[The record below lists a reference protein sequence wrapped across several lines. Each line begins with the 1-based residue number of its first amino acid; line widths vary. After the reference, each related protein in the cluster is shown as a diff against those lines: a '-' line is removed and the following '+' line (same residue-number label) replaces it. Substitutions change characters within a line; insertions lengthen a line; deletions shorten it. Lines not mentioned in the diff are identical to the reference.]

1 MKRGSLT
8 SKILGLML
16 VLILLSSS
24 LAIFAII
31 NLSYSLGDAKAI
43 NASGSLRMQSYRLML
58 YANSGSQAA
67 QDKITE
73 FEQTLHSN
81 ALQPSTGWLSPKKI
95 VEQYQLVISKWLI
108 MKHYIEQENSRDYA
122 SSLKDFVDT
131 IDLLVLE
138 MEHYAAFKLRL
149 LVASQIVGLGLML
162 IIAFFAVQF
171 TKRKVVSPLQKLM
184 ESANT
189 ISKGNFEIEM
199 PETEYI
205 ELTALTDA
213 LQKTAKEL
221 STLYG
226 NLESQ
231 VTEKTFALTRA
242 NNELAFLYDN
252 LMTLNA
258 NKLDYKALKA
268 ALNQLKDYESL
279 DYLRLIIQYPDQE
292 QDIIE
297 ADGGWPQTSQQESER
312 HNQHHLEQLNLS
324 ESRGNAPSGDEPNVG
339 QSSTRFPL
347 HFEQVDLG
355 YLELISAQAPNIALF
370 NNFAIMLTRSI
381 VIHNATEQRQQL
393 ALMEERGVIAREL
406 HDSLGQVLSFLK
418 IQISLLR
425 KKLDLAGRSPE
436 VELQLTEIN
445 EGVSTAYAQLRELL
459 STFRLTIKE
468 PNLKYAMEAM
478 LEQLRAQTDINI
490 HLNYKLASQWLEA
503 KQHIHI
509 LQIAREA
516 TINAI
521 KHAHASEIDIHCFKD
536 DHGMVNISIGDNGI
550 GLSHLKERDQHFG
563 IGIMHERA
571 SKLAGRVVFSNN
583 DAHTAKRIIAAS
595 TGPVEREHNTMTTQA
610 QCDPVPMQGTKV
622 TLIFPSQQELT
633 HG

>member
-43 NASGSLRMQSYRLML
+43 NASGSLRMQSYRLMF
-58 YANSGSQAA
+58 YANSGSEAA
-67 QDKITE
+67 QEKIAE
-73 FEQTLHSN
+73 FENTLHSE
-81 ALQPSTGWLSPKKI
+81 ALQPSNSWFSPKKI
-95 VEQYQLVISKWLI
+95 AEQYQLVIDKWLV
-108 MKHYIEQENSRDYA
+108 MKYYIEQENSRDYA
-122 SSLKDFVDT
+122 ASLKDFVDT

-138 MEHYAAFKLRL
+138 MEHHAAFKLRL
-149 LVASQIVGLGLML
+149 LAASQIFGLGLML
-162 IIAFFAVQF
+162 VIAFLAVRF
-171 TKRKVVSPLQKLM
+171 TKRKVVVPLQQLM

-205 ELTALTDA
+205 ELTALTHA
-213 LQKTAKEL
+213 LQKTAREL
-221 STLYG
+221 ATLYS

-231 VTEKTFALTRA
+231 VAEKTLALTRA

-252 LMTLNA
+252 LLTLNA
-258 NKLDYKALKA
+258 KKLDYKALKA
-268 ALNQLKDYESL
+268 ALNQLKDYESI
-279 DYLRLIIQYPDQE
+279 DHLRLIIQYPEQE
-292 QDIIE
+292 LEVVE
-297 ADGGWPQTSQQESER
+297 ADGGWPETTP
-312 HNQHHLEQLNLS
+312 LC
-324 ESRGNAPSGDEPNVG
+324 
-339 QSSTRFPL
+339 TRFPL
-347 HFEQVDLG
+347 QFEQADLG
-355 YLELISAQAPNIALF
+355 YLELISAQDTNTPLF
-370 NNFAIMLTRSI
+370 KNFAIMLTRSI

-425 KKLDLAGRSPE
+425 KNLDHSCRSPA
-436 VELQLTEIN
+436 VENQLTEIN
-445 EGVSTAYAQLRELL
+445 EGVSTAYVQLRELL

-468 PNLKYAMEAM
+468 PNLKNAMEAM
-478 LEQLRAQTDINI
+478 LEQLRANTDIKI
-490 HLNYKLASQWLEA
+490 HLDYKLSPQWLEA

-509 LQIAREA
+509 LQITREA
-516 TINAI
+516 TLNAI
-521 KHAHASEIDIHCFKD
+521 KHANASRVIIRCYKD
-536 DHGMVNISIGDNGI
+536 DNGMVNISVSDNGI
-550 GLSHLKERDQHFG
+550 GIGYLKERDQHFG

-571 SKLAGRVVFSNN
+571 SKLGGTVVFSSNDTHTNSKGIAEQLDQENSEMSLTPNN
-583 DAHTAKRIIAAS
+583 KS
-595 TGPVEREHNTMTTQA
+595 NLS
-610 QCDPVPMQGTKV
+610 QGTKV
-622 TLIFPSQQELT
+622 TLVFPSQQEPT

>member
-1 MKRGSLT
+1 MNSGLMKRGSLT

-24 LAIFAII
+24 LSTFAII

-43 NASGSLRMQSYRLML
+43 NASGSLRMQSYRLMF
-58 YANSGSQAA
+58 YANSGSEAA

-73 FEQTLHSN
+73 FENTLYSDT
-81 ALQPSTGWLSPKKI
+81 LKPSESWFSPAEI
-95 VEQYQLVISKWLI
+95 AVQYQLVIDKWLV
-108 MKHYIEQENSRDYA
+108 MKHYIEQENSRDYVV
-122 SSLKDFVDT
+122 SLKDFVDT

-149 LVASQIVGLGLML
+149 LAASQILGLGVML
-162 IIAFFAVQF
+162 IIAFVAVRF
-171 TKRKVVSPLQKLM
+171 TKKKVVIPLQKLM

-205 ELTALTDA
+205 ELTALTHA

-221 STLYG
+221 ATLYG

-231 VTEKTFALTRA
+231 VAEKTLALTRA

-252 LMTLNA
+252 LLTLNA

-268 ALNQLKDYESL
+268 ALNQLKGYESL

-292 QDIIE
+292 LEIIE
-297 ADGGWPQTSQQESER
+297 ADGGWPDMTHQ
-312 HNQHHLEQLNLS
+312 
-324 ESRGNAPSGDEPNVG
+324 
-339 QSSTRFPL
+339 STRFPL
-347 HFEQVDLG
+347 QFEQTNLG
-355 YLELISAQAPNIALF
+355 YLELIADQTPNIALF

-425 KKLDLAGRSPE
+425 KNLDHSCRSPI
-436 VELQLTEIN
+436 VEAQLTEIN
-445 EGVSTAYAQLRELL
+445 EGVSTAYVQLRELL

-468 PNLKYAMEAM
+468 PDLKSALEAM
-478 LEQLRAQTDINI
+478 LEQLRTKTNI
-490 HLNYKLASQWLEA
+490 KITLDYKLAPQWLEA

-509 LQIAREA
+509 LQITREA
-516 TINAI
+516 TLNAI
-521 KHAHASEIDIHCFKD
+521 KHAEASLINIHCYKD
-536 DHGMVNISIGDNGI
+536 DYGMVNINVCDNGI
-550 GLSHLKERDQHFG
+550 GIGHLKERDQHFG

-571 SKLAGRVVFSNN
+571 SKLSGKVVFSDANLTKFKPAMATTTEQECNTQDDALKPNN
-583 DAHTAKRIIAAS
+583 PLNLVRYSKGLS
-595 TGPVEREHNTMTTQA
+595 
-610 QCDPVPMQGTKV
+610 GTRV
-622 TLIFPSQQELT
+622 TLIFPSQQESSN
-633 HG
+633 G

>member
-1 MKRGSLT
+1 MKQGSLT
-8 SKILGLML
+8 SKILGVML

-31 NLSYSLGDAKAI
+31 NLSYSLGDARAI
-43 NASGSLRMQSYRLML
+43 NASGSLRMQSYRLMF
-58 YANSGSQAA
+58 YANSGSEDA
-67 QDKITE
+67 QEKIVE
-73 FEQTLHSN
+73 FEATLHSE

-95 VEQYQLVISKWLI
+95 TDQYQLVIDKWLV
-108 MKHYIEQENSRDYA
+108 MKYYIEQENSRDYA
-122 SSLKDFVDT
+122 ASLKDFVDT

-138 MEHYAAFKLRL
+138 MEHHAAFKLRL
-149 LVASQIVGLGLML
+149 LAASQIFGLGLML
-162 IIAFFAVQF
+162 VIAFLAVRF
-171 TKRKVVSPLQKLM
+171 TKRKVVVPLQQLM

-205 ELTALTDA
+205 ELTALTHA

-221 STLYG
+221 ATLYG

-231 VTEKTFALTRA
+231 VTEKTLALTRA

-252 LMTLNA
+252 LLTLNS

-268 ALNQLKDYESL
+268 VLNQLKNYESL
-279 DYLRLIIQYPDQE
+279 DYLRLIIQYPEQE
-292 QDIIE
+292 LEIIQ
-297 ADGGWPQTSQQESER
+297 ADGGWPSDQV
-312 HNQHHLEQLNLS
+312 
-324 ESRGNAPSGDEPNVG
+324 A
-339 QSSTRFPL
+339 STRFQL
-347 HFEQVDLG
+347 QFEQADLG
-355 YLELISAQAPNIALF
+355 YLELISAQEPNTALF

-425 KKLDLAGRSPE
+425 KNLDYSCRSPA
-436 VELQLTEIN
+436 VENQLTEIN
-445 EGVSTAYAQLRELL
+445 EGVSTAYVQLRELL

-468 PNLKYAMEAM
+468 PNLKNALEAM
-478 LEQLRAQTDINI
+478 LEQLRTKTDIQIN
-490 HLNYKLASQWLEA
+490 LDYKLAPQWLEA

-509 LQIAREA
+509 LQITREA
-516 TINAI
+516 TLNAI
-521 KHAHASEIDIHCFKD
+521 KHANASIINIRCYKD
-536 DHGMVNISIGDNGI
+536 DKGMVNISVSDNGI
-550 GLSHLKERDQHFG
+550 GIGYLKERDQHFG

-571 SKLAGRVVFSNN
+571 SKLAGYVVFSSNS
-583 DAHTAKRIIAAS
+583 KP
-595 TGPVEREHNTMTTQA
+595 PVDDQTEVTQQTQQTQQTQSGTLTTTI
-610 QCDPVPMQGTKV
+610 DSELSLPQGTKV
-622 TLIFPSQQELT
+622 TLIFPSQQEPAN
-633 HG
+633 G

>member
-1 MKRGSLT
+1 
-8 SKILGLML
+8 
-16 VLILLSSS
+16 SS
-24 LAIFAII
+24 LAIFSII

-43 NASGSLRMQSYRLML
+43 NASGSLRMQSYRLMF
-58 YANSGSQAA
+58 YANSGSVGADQ
-67 QDKITE
+67 KITE
-73 FEQTLHSN
+73 FENTLYSK
-81 ALQPSTGWLSPKKI
+81 ALTPPINLLTPQSIT
-95 VEQYQLVISKWLI
+95 EQYQFVVDKWLV

-122 SSLKDFVDT
+122 ASLKDFVDT
-131 IDLLVLE
+131 IDLLVLK
-138 MEHYAAFKLRL
+138 MEQHAAFKLRL
-149 LVASQIVGLGLML
+149 LVASQIFGLALML
-162 IIAFFAVQF
+162 LIAFVAVRF
-171 TKRKVVSPLQKLM
+171 TKRKVVLPLQQLM

-189 ISKGNFEIEM
+189 ISKGNFDVDM

-213 LQKTAKEL
+213 LHKTAKEL

-231 VTEKTFALTRA
+231 VAEKTFALTRA
-242 NNELAFLYDN
+242 NNELTFLYDN

-292 QDIIE
+292 QDVIE
-297 ADGGWPQTSQQESER
+297 ADGGWPQANEHGRVQ
-312 HNQHHLEQLNLS
+312 N
-324 ESRGNAPSGDEPNVG
+324 SRAPSGTEESWSAQYLKAPSHG
-339 QSSTRFPL
+339 ELSTRFPL

-355 YLELISAQAPNIALF
+355 YLELISAQAPNTALF

-381 VIHNATEQRQQL
+381 VIHNASEQRQQL

-418 IQISLLR
+418 IQLSLLR

-436 VELQLTEIN
+436 VEQQLTEIN
-445 EGVSTAYAQLRELL
+445 EGVSTAYVQLRELL

-468 PNLKYAMEAM
+468 PNLKHAMEAM
-478 LEQLRAQTDINI
+478 LEQLRAQTPIQI
-490 HLNYKLASQWLEA
+490 HLDYKLAPQWLEA

-521 KHAHASEIDIHCFKD
+521 KHANANEIKIRCFKD
-536 DHGMVNISIGDNGI
+536 EQGMVNISIGDNGI
-550 GLSHLKERDQHFG
+550 GLAHLKERDQHFG

-571 SKLAGRVVFSNN
+571 SKLSGRVVFSSN
-583 DAHTAKRIIAAS
+583 DAHTPQQKIAPGIGQTAGEHGAIS
-595 TGPVEREHNTMTTQA
+595 MQAQTGPALML
-610 QCDPVPMQGTKV
+610 GTKV

>member
-24 LAIFAII
+24 LSTFAII

-43 NASGSLRMQSYRLML
+43 NASGSLRMQSYRLMF
-58 YANSGSQAA
+58 YANSGSDAA

-73 FEQTLHSN
+73 FENTLYSDT
-81 ALQPSTGWLSPKKI
+81 LKPSDSWFSPRKI
-95 VEQYQLVISKWLI
+95 ADQYQLVIDKWLV
-108 MKHYIEQENSRDYA
+108 MRYYIEQENSRDYVA
-122 SSLKDFVDT
+122 SLKDFVDT

-138 MEHYAAFKLRL
+138 MEHHAAFKLRL
-149 LVASQIVGLGLML
+149 LAASQILGLSVML
-162 IIAFFAVQF
+162 IIAFVAVRF
-171 TKRKVVSPLQKLM
+171 TKKKVVIPLQKLM

-205 ELTALTDA
+205 ELTALTHA

-221 STLYG
+221 AMLYG
-226 NLESQ
+226 DLESQ
-231 VTEKTFALTRA
+231 VAEKTLALTRA

-252 LMTLNA
+252 LLTLNA

-268 ALNQLKDYESL
+268 ALNQLKGYESL
-279 DYLRLIIQYPDQE
+279 DYLRLIIQYPEQE
-292 QDIIE
+292 LEVIE
-297 ADGGWPQTSQQESER
+297 ADGGWPEVTQ
-312 HNQHHLEQLNLS
+312 N
-324 ESRGNAPSGDEPNVG
+324 
-339 QSSTRFPL
+339 STRFPL
-347 HFEQVDLG
+347 QFEQANLG
-355 YLELISAQAPNIALF
+355 YLELIADQTPNIALF

-425 KKLDLAGRSPE
+425 KNLDHSCRNPT
-436 VELQLTEIN
+436 VEAQLTEIN
-445 EGVSTAYAQLRELL
+445 EGVSTAYVQLRELL

-468 PNLKYAMEAM
+468 PDLKSALEAM
-478 LEQLRAQTDINI
+478 LEQLRTKTSIKITLD
-490 HLNYKLASQWLEA
+490 YKLAPQWLEA

-509 LQIAREA
+509 LQITREA
-516 TINAI
+516 TLNAI
-521 KHAHASEIDIHCFKD
+521 KHAEASLINIHCYKD
-536 DHGMVNISIGDNGI
+536 DESMVNIDVCDNGI
-550 GLSHLKERDQHFG
+550 GIGHLKERDQHFG

-571 SKLAGRVVFSNN
+571 SKLSGKVVFSDNEISRFKPATATTIEQGCN
-583 DAHTAKRIIAAS
+583 EQDDALKPNHS
-595 TGPVEREHNTMTTQA
+595 FNLA
-610 QCDPVPMQGTKV
+610 QHSKGSNGTRV
-622 TLIFPSQQELT
+622 TLIFPSQQEPSN
-633 HG
+633 G